1 MADGDMF
8 IHIHNYNDGI
18 SIERD
23 VYNYVPLFIYYMVYP
38 QLFQELQ
45 LSDDNDFAKQQERNR
60 WQSDW

>member
-1 MADGDMF
+1 MADGDMY
-8 IHIHNYNDGI
+8 IYNYNDGI

-23 VYNYVPLFIYYMVYP
+23 VYNYVPHLCYMVYP

-60 WQSDW
+60 WQSD